1 MGVGPAKSRWKELF
15 CSVVFGMGES
25 WRRFVHYVDT
35 YPWYLFRLC
44 HMSEEEFWVQ
54 WQKVE
59 SGCQGCVDVELTK
72 GLLLACPTDE
82 ACRTDFYER
91 VKALLTDL
99 ATFTPLS
106 TDSVET
112 VHGHIQSRIHKFRSR
127 LKQAEA
133 SSERTLLMSL
143 IAEQKDT
150 LGMVKLETLP
160 KAQCVAAIQ
169 RTESR
174 NKKGPR
180 TELRRIN
187 GWNVFLRESLKGPK
201 LSKTDFKRME
211 RELGS
216 KWKQMSQTD
225 KQRYEVRAMWEMTR
239 RDHWLQTPLPIG
251 SNVDDCAQE
260 LGQRMQHKMNL
271 HRLGLN
277 FRLMQEHSAWDMGL
291 ALSDSHGALRQQ
303 FIELDQTDED
313 IEAHVLPRLAS
324 VEPLQ
329 SDVKLGPRDFAGTC
343 HMIHGLCGE
352 AKNLQQ
358 VQGLVRSLAQVLKRC
373 GLRRG
378 ALLQLYPDGSD
389 QDCEACFTC
398 FLASQVVRP
407 MQHVFVIGSWAAKDK
422 VSIERQAGPIPVPE
436 MRTSAELFDLL
447 LQIRGG
453 RVEPK
458 PRVCLRELEYE
469 WDPVRCSSSDDEL
482 SPSLLQV
489 TILKEGPVKMLNGPN
504 PMRSQGKRKKR
515 LPFGFDKFKKRA
527 AGQTVMAA
535 TASETKSNAI
545 RLLQMVWSIL
555 RGRPRQMERTRQ
567 MSWPRQIGRKRQ
579 MFLCSRIRPHPA
591 HQKNRQHQRLQ
602 FRAELMI
609 LTQIF
614 FTSRLQCLRQQQSK
628 MHVRWSQLSVLKS
641 CRRKRRNLRSLKEMK
656 ANIRNKPLFLH
667 KISAFRL
674 RQTLRNQAA
683 VHVFIARPRF
693 PRVYRDIHTTTT
705 A

>member
-1 MGVGPAKSRWKELF
+1 
-15 CSVVFGMGES
+15 
-25 WRRFVHYVDT
+25 
-35 YPWYLFRLC
+35 
-44 HMSEEEFWVQ
+44 MSEEEFWVQ

-211 RELGS
+211 HELGS

-527 AGQTVMAA
+527 AGQTVASDGVEHPPRKAKADGKDKADVVAKADWKEKADVSVQPDPSSSSSSEESATSASSVSGGVDDSDSDILHEQVAMPSAA
-535 TASETKSNAI
+535 AEQNAREVVPAVSLEILQEEEKKSAI
-545 RLLQMVWSIL
+545 V
-555 RGRPRQMERTRQ
+555 ERNESQ
-567 MSWPRQIGRKRQ
+567 
-579 MFLCSRIRPHPA
+579 
-591 HQKNRQHQRLQ
+591 HQKQ
-602 FRAELMI
+602 
-609 LTQIF
+609 TTF
-614 FTSRLQCLRQQQSK
+614 FAQDIGFSIEADLA
-628 MHVRWSQLSVLKS
+628 KS
-641 CRRKRRNLRSLKEMK
+641 GRSTCFHCK
-656 ANIRNKPLFLH
+656 A
-667 KISAFRL
+667 KIPKGLPRYPYHYNRL
-674 RQTLRNQAA
+674 RPYAWMHAACVVPFVNAEPDTRKAQALRMLRRISEMRADQLELASSA
-683 VHVFIARPRF
+683 DELVQQLQQ
-693 PRVYRDIHTTTT
+693 
-705 A
+705 